1 VKKTLRIS
9 LFVVALVASFSA
21 GLWWS
26 FMQDFVRGFGGPHI
40 RSDWQVRES
49 IGSRLVE
56 LPEAAHHLYYG
67 IKGGLDPDDFFA
79 FSVPEEDFPVVLE
92 KLRERAGSYA
102 QGKST
107 SRMDPRARG
116 PDSWD
121 AKFQDAAW
129 DLKRHADL
137 VTETTGRMTVMYSP
151 SASRFF
157 VFLWAL

>member
-1 VKKTLRIS
+1 MKKTLRIS

-26 FMQDFVRGFGGPHI
+26 FMQDFVHGLGGPHI
-40 RSDWQVRES
+40 YSDWQVRES
-49 IGSRLVE
+49 IESRLVE

-67 IKGGLDPDDFFA
+67 IKGFQDAEDFIA
-79 FSVPEEDFPVVLE
+79 FSVPDAEFPDVLE
-92 KLRERAGSYA
+92 KLRERAGSHA
-102 QGKST
+102 QGKNP
-107 SRMDPRARG
+107 SRMDPRGRG

-129 DLKRHADL
+129 DLKEHDDL
-137 VTETTGRMTVMYSP
+137 VTDTTGRMTVMYSP
-151 SASRFF
+151 SAHRFF